1 MDVDELYTEGQAY
14 AYGGSHDKDM
24 QKAADFYYLADKKSL
39 EFRGYHHDKAQRSLE
54 ILEHNYYIK
63 PLCKD
68 FM

>member
-1 MDVDELYTEGQAY
+1 MSVDELFTEGKAY
-14 AYGGSHDKDM
+14 AYGGSDM
-24 QKAADFYYLADKKSL
+24 QKAADYYYLADKKSL
-39 EFRGYHHDKAQRSLE
+39 EDRGYHHQEARHRLE